1 MKFRQKCECTCN
13 KPKLLHLPCS
23 HVLAAC
29 RMLQLDP
36 ISFVARYY
44 LKEVMLNTWNGEIW
58 GFQAIGNFN
67 TVNPDERQYIPDPS
81 LVRTNEVDDSA
92 GAFKMIWM
100 NPKPVPRQSNVS
112 YAICGAIGTLVCIVH
127 SGTWGFVHRWP
138 RHKVCIVHFL
148 FHMNCVVPKT

>member
-81 LVRTNEVDDSA
+81 LVRTNRGRRQCRHIQNDMDESEA
-92 GAFKMIWM
+92 GGPTKQCFLCNMWGHRDTCMYCSFRHLGFRPQMATPQGMYCSFL
-100 NPKPVPRQSNVS
+100 VPYELCS
-112 YAICGAIGTLVCIVH
+112 T
-127 SGTWGFVHRWP
+127 
-138 RHKVCIVHFL
+138 
-148 FHMNCVVPKT
+148 